1 MKKQFLNRIQKTIV
15 SVVLASALLGVSP
28 LVHAADGTKA
38 PASSVAVTYVGSI
51 ENQPVFQIDYDN
63 KDEAVFVLTIKD
75 SDGNT
80 LYVEKSKDK
89 KFSKKFRYDGDE
101 HVKLTFIIATPT
113 ERLSQS
119 FEVNTNT
126 RVVQDVVVTKL

>member
-1 MKKQFLNRIQKTIV
+1 MKKQFLNKVQKTIV
-15 SVVLASALLGVSP
+15 SVILASVLLCISP
-28 LVHAADGTKA
+28 LVHAADGTK
-38 PASSVAVTYVGSI
+38 PLASTVVVTYVGSI

-63 KDEAVFVLTIKD
+63 KDQAVFVLTIKD

-89 KFSKKFRYDGDE
+89 AFTKKFRYQGE
-101 HVKLTFIIATPT
+101 ENVKLTFILSTPT
-113 ERLSQS
+113 EKLSQT